1 MRLLTIKDENLQ
13 GVVLSELILKLSGDQ
28 ISVRELIASR
38 VRAEI
43 DRYHEQV
50 ADKLGRDG
58 DKFASLRTTL
68 VKPSDLEAR
77 LNDYD
82 NKKSFKS
89 IDADE
94 QIATALKAFESNGFF
109 ILVDDE
115 QVERLEEQVL
125 LRDSTTVSFI
135 KLIPLI
141 GG

>member
-13 GVVLSELILKLSGDQ
+13 GVVLSELIVKLSGDQ
-28 ISVRELIASR
+28 LSVRELIASR

-82 NKKSFKS
+82 NKKSFKP

>member
-82 NKKSFKS
+82 NKKSFKP

-125 LRDSTTVSFI
+125 LRDSTKVSFI
-135 KLIPLI
+135 KLIPLV

>member
-82 NKKSFKS
+82 NKKSFKP